1 MIGFMKAR
9 TSTLGAVAGTV
20 IIALGTAG
28 CGSSSS
34 SSSSHTQSTVAPT
47 TTTST
52 TTQTT
57 TTSVSSA
64 TASSGATGTAAAVT
78 TGPVRATLRGAN
90 HDPLVKAPWAY
101 SVTVTDAAGH
111 PLTGTVDVQFVFGG
125 QVVGRDTP
133 PTHPLKNGR
142 WHDNLNF
149 PAQSI
154 GIPLTFQVVAHTPDG
169 TVTLNWPVKVR
180 K

>member
-1 MIGFMKAR
+1 MIVIMKAR
-9 TSTLGAVAGTV
+9 TSTLVAVVSIV
-20 IIALGTAG
+20 IIALGTTA

-34 SSSSHTQSTVAPT
+34 SSSTHTQSTAASK

-52 TTQTT
+52 TA
-57 TTSVSSA
+57 TTSTSTA
-64 TASSGATGTAAAVT
+64 TANSGATGIAAVT

-90 HDPLVKAPWAY
+90 HDPLVKAPWHY
-101 SVTVTDAAGH
+101 SVTATDAAGH
-111 PLTGTVDVQFVFGG
+111 PLSGTVDVQFVFGG

-133 PTHPLKNGR
+133 PTHPLTNGH

>member
-1 MIGFMKAR
+1 MKAR
-9 TSTLGAVAGTV
+9 TSTLVAVAGTV
-20 IIALGTAG
+20 IIALWTSG

-34 SSSSHTQSTVAPT
+34 SSSTHTQATAAAPT
-47 TTTST
+47 TTTSST
-52 TTQTT
+52 PQTT
-57 TTSVSSA
+57 TTSASSA

-90 HDPLVKAPWAY
+90 HDPLVKAPWPY
-101 SVTVTDAAGH
+101 SVTVADAAGH
-111 PLTGTVDVQFVFGG
+111 PLSGTVDVQFVFGG

-154 GIPLTFQVVAHTPDG
+154 GIPLTFQVVAHTPAG